1 MKQVLFV
8 RPDSSEGGKIM
19 WCESGSQQ
27 VETLESLDALAE
39 HPLAARVCLLLPA
52 SCMIFRHFTL
62 PKKVASQATAFSWMA
77 EETLIGDV
85 DNLHWTV
92 LNKKG
97 AEVDAVAIDADVLS
111 GWLSRFQEAGLKV
124 IQALPDAWLLPVEEG
139 GSTLVALDESY
150 WLRLSPHTAGEMEAS
165 LLPLLMQKAG
175 EGKVCCYGK
184 PPEGVN
190 VDVQQPW
197 QHPLVLIQPQWQTCR
212 VNLMHGEFSA
222 KAGNGRATK
231 GMKVAMAAAGL
242 LSLGLLLGPRI
253 AMAWML
259 VQQENLVQQEIVQV
273 YQHHFPSMRQQ
284 TNIKYHFG
292 QGIKKQSKGIFL
304 QLDELEKAKQ
314 SVPAMEIN
322 LLEFDGAQNTLT
334 LSVSAENQPALQAF
348 VNQAATNF
356 DFTLQPVSTT
366 APYTAM
372 ITGKYK

>member
-1 MKQVLFV
+1 
-8 RPDSSEGGKIM
+8 
-19 WCESGSQQ
+19 
-27 VETLESLDALAE
+27 
-39 HPLAARVCLLLPA
+39 
-52 SCMIFRHFTL
+52 
-62 PKKVASQATAFSWMA
+62 
-77 EETLIGDV
+77 
-85 DNLHWTV
+85 
-92 LNKKG
+92 
-97 AEVDAVAIDADVLS
+97 
-111 GWLSRFQEAGLKV
+111 
-124 IQALPDAWLLPVEEG
+124 
-139 GSTLVALDESY
+139 
-150 WLRLSPHTAGEMEAS
+150 
-165 LLPLLMQKAG
+165 
-175 EGKVCCYGK
+175 
-184 PPEGVN
+184 
-190 VDVQQPW
+190 
-197 QHPLVLIQPQWQTCR
+197 
-212 VNLMHGEFSA
+212 LMHGEFSA

-259 VQQENLVQQEIVQV
+259 VQQENHVQQEIVQV